1 VDDDYIQNADTL
13 RDKLSRN
20 IKANDI
26 FKLFAEY
33 PFREYPIP
41 MMIDPK
47 TKKPIDPVTKKP
59 IDPKSIPPPPKKK
72 KKEPKFIIPEWA
84 TEIEVLYSIYCRV
97 LKRRLMKLMSTLDR
111 RNISI

>member
-1 VDDDYIQNADTL
+1 MDDDYIENAETL
-13 RDKLSRN
+13 REKLSKN

-33 PFREYPIP
+33 PVREYPIP

-72 KKEPKFIIPEWA
+72 KKEPKFLIPEWA
-84 TEIEVLYSIYCRV
+84 TEI
-97 LKRRLMKLMSTLDR
+97 
-111 RNISI
+111 